1 MLLYLLSLNR
11 WPVLKVTRTLLPTLH
26 ILADVLSE
34 SFSTEFHAII

>member
-11 WPVLKVTRTLLPTLH
+11 LPVLEVTHTLLPTLN
-26 ILADVLSE
+26 ILAGVLSE